1 MHGTAAET
9 KGASVWPLD
18 ICLQNLTFSIK
29 LKSILHLLFNGQ
41 SKYHDNTHYLYWH
54 RQASFTSVL
63 CCVRFCAP
71 CFVTECSLLVISLFF
86 SPLCLLKLLSK
97 MCVCFPHINLT
108 CFQIKFCKICM
119 SVSEPVTVRAVFCQ
133 VYKVFIRAKTSVSS

>member
-1 MHGTAAET
+1 MFYLT
-9 KGASVWPLD
+9 VN
-18 ICLQNLTFSIK
+18 QNIMIIHTIYTGINK
-29 LKSILHLLFNGQ
+29 L
-41 SKYHDNTHYLYWH
+41 
-54 RQASFTSVL
+54 RFTSVL

-108 CFQIKFCKICM
+108 CFQIKYCFCKIYM
-119 SVSEPVTVRAVFCQ
+119 SMSEPVTVRHSLCFAKLTSCLPGLRPVSAVNLLIQ
-133 VYKVFIRAKTSVSS
+133 GQYLHIQS